1 MKTSDL
7 IKKLIDSLSKN
18 GDIKTNINEIG
29 WYCLSEGGSPEM
41 IILDEGNNSEEEIV
55 EGIPF

>member
-18 GDIKTNINEIG
+18 GDIATNINEIS
-29 WYCLSEGGSPEM
+29 WYCSSEGGSAEM
-41 IILDEGNNSEEEIV
+41 IILDEENYSEEEIV